1 MPAPT
6 NGLILYWDMETL
18 SGSNMMDR
26 SGTGNHGTITGSPPS
41 TIGKVGL
48 ARSFNGSAGTYVR
61 VATEDFLSPP
71 STTLTLCAWI
81 RPKSGVAATQWFG
94 KHRVPD
100 IDPGTTDFTIYAIS
114 TASTSVYA
122 LLSRCSNGN
131 SHIKRRQSYAS
142 GTTVNSAG
150 TWVHVAARVPAT
162 LASATIYIN
171 GVQQATV
178 TDAAGT
184 GTTRATLSVPFLVG
198 MTDFHGGADE
208 IRLYN
213 RALSATEILAVYNDG
228 LITGTQ
234 RGYFR
239 HLPFSTIG
247 QTFSRVRRSSGLG
260 QDSYGDATFTET
272 TTTGIRGFVQFA
284 KSPGETVILA
294 GKEIEYDAAVYCSS
308 TFTTIDEDDLLLL
321 DDGSSPGNATAR
333 YLVRAIRRPYHGGH
347 AEHTEVFAKREV
359 T

>member
-6 NGLILYWDMETL
+6 NGLVLYWDMETL

-26 SGTGNHGTITGSPPS
+26 SGNGNHGTITGSPIS
-41 TIGKVGL
+41 VSGKVGL
-48 ARSFNGSAGTYVR
+48 ARKFAGSAGTYIR
-61 VATEDFLSPP
+61 TATENLSAMP
-71 STTLTLCAWI
+71 TAQLTICAWM
-81 RPKSGVAATQWFG
+81 RQLDASNSAAIG
-94 KHRVPD
+94 KHRSPQSF
-100 IDPGTTDFTIYAIS
+100 TETDFSIGQIATGS
-114 TASTSVYA
+114 TVVWALYSST
-122 LLSRCSNGN
+122 SNGN
-131 SHIKRRQSYAS
+131 GYIRRRQSY
-142 GTTVNSAG
+142 GTGTAVSTG
-150 TWVHVAARVPAT
+150 TWLHVSARVPAT
-162 LASATIYIN
+162 LSSATIYIN
-171 GVQQATV
+171 GVQQETG
-178 TDAAGT
+178 TQAADGT
-184 GTTRATLSVPFLVG
+184 GTTRATLSVPFIAGFGIVQSV
-198 MTDFHGGADE
+198 DQ

-228 LITGTQ
+228 LTTGLQ

-308 TFTTIDEDDLLLL
+308 TFTAVDEDDLLLL
-321 DDGSSPGNATAR
+321 EDGVSPGTATAR
-333 YLVRAIRRPYHGGH
+333 YLVRGVRRPYHGGYV
-347 AEHTEVFAKREV
+347 EHTEIFAKREV